1 MLESEVAGLKSDLSR
16 LTLQQEKAQRD
27 LKEALD
33 VSLKRRARL
42 DTVQND
48 LNEACATIESRN
60 KSISALGSLGAGF
73 LHRRGCRQLRL

>member
-33 VSLKRRARL
+33 VSLRRRARL

-60 KSISALGSLGAGF
+60 KSISALTQANLD
-73 LHRRGCRQLRL
+73 LRERLAV